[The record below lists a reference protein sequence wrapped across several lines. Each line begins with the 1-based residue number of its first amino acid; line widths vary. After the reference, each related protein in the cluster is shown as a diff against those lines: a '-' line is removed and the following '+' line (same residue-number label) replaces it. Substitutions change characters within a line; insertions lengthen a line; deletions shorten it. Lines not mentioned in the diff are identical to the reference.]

1 MNAEVT
7 NPASTYMLPP
17 TIGSVSAFDP
27 DRGKVQLQ
35 PDFLLPPEPQY
46 TTTSFR
52 SFDNI
57 KTSSD
62 YLTGSFKL
70 SKPIAPLTGL
80 RDFDIDMVFSLYDLP
95 SLIDPRDRFIAEL
108 AQKETRAREM
118 YHAYMLRIEVLRS
131 EALLDGFSVNAASE
145 EDFWSFVESI
155 SFAQKVGLVLMD
167 NGNLRAVWKGENGS
181 HLGLQFLGNRL
192 VEYVIFQ
199 RRRATRDI
207 SRVAGR
213 DTIEGIKRQIRAFDL
228 TVLMDV

>member
-17 TIGSVSAFDP
+17 TVGSVSAFDP
-27 DRGKVQLQ
+27 DRDNFQRQ
-35 PDFLLPPEPQY
+35 PDFLLRQPDFPLPSEPQY

-52 SFDNI
+52 SFDNLN
-57 KTSSD
+57 TSSD
-62 YLTGSFKL
+62 YLTGS
-70 SKPIAPLTGL
+70 
-80 RDFDIDMVFSLYDLP
+80 RDFDPDVVFSLDDLI
-95 SLIDPRDRFIAEL
+95 SLIDDPQDRFIAEL
-108 AQKETRAREM
+108 DRKKIQIREM
-118 YHAYMLRIEVLRS
+118 SHAYMLRIEVLRS

-192 VEYVIFQ
+192 VEYVIFK
-199 RRRATRDI
+199 RRQATRDI

-213 DTIEGIKRQIRAFDL
+213 DTIDGIKRQIRAFDL
-228 TVLMDV
+228 IVLMDV